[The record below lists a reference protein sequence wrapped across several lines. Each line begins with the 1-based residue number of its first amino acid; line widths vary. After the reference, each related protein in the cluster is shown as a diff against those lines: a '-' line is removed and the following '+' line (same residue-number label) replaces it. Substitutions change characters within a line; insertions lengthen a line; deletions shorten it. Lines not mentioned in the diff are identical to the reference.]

1 MKKNVLTTLMLL
13 VALMAQAQ
21 NSVTIKPTLKTGM
34 AKAYTIK
41 SESTVPGSMAAD
53 VTGDLSYKVTDK
65 TADGYQIDMLSSFSN
80 IDANQL
86 FQKMSSADILQL
98 MNNMKVELLTD
109 KMGKVNGIK
118 NTKQLID
125 KNMAMYDSL
134 FHATLDQNPMLKDN
148 PMVKESMEKSVK
160 MMEGMLTEDFLM
172 ESFIQTPNILSLNG
186 KTITDGMVE
195 DGTFAQILTTK
206 STYSLQNGGKTIVQT
221 IKGDMDAASMKK
233 YLAKTLSTMLPESV
247 AKEANPE
254 ELNTMIET
262 MVSNGSMKMD
272 MNIKATYDLDDD
284 GWVKKLVTEMDMNM
298 PGQAMKMRQVMT
310 RK

>member
-109 KMGKVNGIK
+109 KMG
-118 NTKQLID
+118 
-125 KNMAMYDSL
+125 L

-148 PMVKESMEKSVK
+148 PMVKESMEKSSK
-160 MMEGMLTEDFLM
+160 MMKSMLTEDFLM

>member
-1 MKKNVLTTLMLL
+1 MLL

-109 KMGKVNGIK
+109 KKGKVNGIK

-125 KNMAMYDSL
+125 KNIAMYDSL
-134 FHATLDQNPMLKDN
+134 FHVTLAQNPMLKDN
-148 PMVKESMEKSVK
+148 PMVKESMEKSSK
-160 MMEGMLTEDFLM
+160 MMKSMLTEDFLM

-195 DGTFAQILTTK
+195 DGTYAQFLKTK

-221 IKGDMDAASMKK
+221 VKGDMDAASMKK
-233 YLAKTLSTMLPESV
+233 YLAKTLSTLLPESV
-247 AKEANPE
+247 AQETNPE

-262 MVSNGSMKMD
+262 MISNGSMKVD
-272 MNIKATYDLDDD
+272 MNMKATYDLDDD

>member
-109 KMGKVNGIK
+109 KKGKVNGIK

-125 KNMAMYDSL
+125 KNIAMYDSL
-134 FHATLDQNPMLKDN
+134 FHVTLAQNPMLKDN
-148 PMVKESMEKSVK
+148 PMVKESMEKSSK
-160 MMEGMLTEDFLM
+160 MMKSMLTEDFLM

-195 DGTFAQILTTK
+195 DGTYAQFLKTK

-221 IKGDMDAASMKK
+221 VKGDMDAASMKK
-233 YLAKTLSTMLPESV
+233 YLAKTLSTLLPESV
-247 AKEANPE
+247 AQETNPE

-262 MVSNGSMKMD
+262 MISNGSMKVD
-272 MNIKATYDLDDD
+272 MNMKATYDLDDD

>member
-109 KMGKVNGIK
+109 KKGKVNGIK

-125 KNMAMYDSL
+125 KNIAMYDSL
-134 FHATLDQNPMLKDN
+134 FHVTLAQNPMLKDN
-148 PMVKESMEKSVK
+148 PMVKESMEKSSK
-160 MMEGMLTEDFLM
+160 MMKSMLTEDFM
-172 ESFIQTPNILSLNG
+172 KESFIQTPNILSLNG

-195 DGTFAQILTTK
+195 DGTYAQFLKTK

-221 IKGDMDAASMKK
+221 VKGDMDAASMKK
-233 YLAKTLSTMLPESV
+233 YLAKTLSTLLPESV
-247 AKEANPE
+247 AQETNPE

-262 MVSNGSMKMD
+262 MISNGSMKVD
-272 MNIKATYDLDDD
+272 MNMKATYDLGDD

>member
-1 MKKNVLTTLMLL
+1 MLL

-41 SESTVPGSMAAD
+41 SESTVPGSMAAH

-80 IDANQL
+80 VDANLL
-86 FQKMSSADILQL
+86 FQKISSADIMQL

-109 KMGKVNGIK
+109 KKGKVNGIK

-125 KNMAMYDSL
+125 KNMVMYDSL

-148 PMVKESMEKSVK
+148 PMVKESMEKSAK
-160 MMEGMLTEDFLM
+160 MMESMLTEDFLM

-195 DGTFAQILTTK
+195 DGTYAQFLKTK

-221 IKGDMDAASMKK
+221 VKGDMDAASMKK
-233 YLAKTLSTMLPESV
+233 YLAKTLSTLLPESV
-247 AKEANPE
+247 AQETNPE

>member
-1 MKKNVLTTLMLL
+1 MLL

-109 KMGKVNGIK
+109 KKGKVNGIK
-118 NTKQLID
+118 NTKQLVD

-134 FHATLDQNPMLKDN
+134 FHATLAQNPMLKDN
-148 PMVKESMEKSVK
+148 PMVKESMEKSSK
-160 MMEGMLTEDFLM
+160 MMESMLTEDFM
-172 ESFIQTPNILSLNG
+172 KESFIQTPNILSLNG

-195 DGTFAQILTTK
+195 DGTYAQFLKTK

-221 IKGDMDAASMKK
+221 VKGDMDAASMKK
-233 YLAKTLSTMLPESV
+233 YLAKTLSTLLPESV
-247 AKEANPE
+247 AQETNPE

-262 MVSNGSMKMD
+262 MISNGSMKMD

>member
-1 MKKNVLTTLMLL
+1 MLL

-148 PMVKESMEKSVK
+148 PMVKESMEKSSK
-160 MMEGMLTEDFLM
+160 MMKSMLTEDFLM

-195 DGTFAQILTTK
+195 DG
-206 STYSLQNGGKTIVQT
+206 IVQT

>member
-1 MKKNVLTTLMLL
+1 MLL

-109 KMGKVNGIK
+109 KKGKVNGIK

-148 PMVKESMEKSVK
+148 QMVKESMEKSSK
-160 MMEGMLTEDFLM
+160 MMKSMLTEDFLM

-195 DGTFAQILTTK
+195 DGTFAQFLTTK

-221 IKGDMDAASMKK
+221 IKGDMDSASMKK

>member
-1 MKKNVLTTLMLL
+1 MLL

-41 SESTVPGSMAAD
+41 NESTVPGSMAAD
-53 VTGDLSYKVTDK
+53 VAGDLSYKVTDK

-80 IDANQL
+80 VDANLL
-86 FQKMSSADILQL
+86 FQKISSADIMQL

-109 KMGKVNGIK
+109 KKGKVNGIK
-118 NTKQLID
+118 NTKQLVD
-125 KNMAMYDSL
+125 KNMVMYDSL

-148 PMVKESMEKSVK
+148 PMVKESMEKSAK
-160 MMEGMLTEDFLM
+160 MMESMLTEDFM
-172 ESFIQTPNILSLNG
+172 KESFIQTPNILSLNG

-195 DGTFAQILTTK
+195 DGTYAQFLKTK

-221 IKGDMDAASMKK
+221 VKGDMDAASMKK
-233 YLAKTLSTMLPESV
+233 YLAKTLSTLLPESV
-247 AKEANPE
+247 AQETNPE

-262 MVSNGSMKMD
+262 MISNGSMKVD
-272 MNIKATYDLDDD
+272 MNMKATYDFGDD

-298 PGQAMKMRQVMT
+298 PGQSMKMRQVMT
-310 RK
+310 QK